1 MVRALSDELTARGIA
16 HTFEVHAED
25 THVNRLRER
34 IETRLLR
41 FFSEVLA
48 FPVE

>member
-1 MVRALSDELTARGIA
+1 VGAVGIDL
-16 HTFEVHAED
+16 EPI
-25 THVNRLRER
+25 RER